1 MLRVAKVAGTEGFWS
16 SDDCLLVCT
25 FGARREPRRR
35 FVMIAPK
42 RRFLGVKGDDPR
54 KNYRNQSNGEGW
66 HFMGVSKEDGT
77 PGYYGLSLELAH
89 PGRSARGR
97 EGKAWF

>member
-1 MLRVAKVAGTEGFWS
+1 
-16 SDDCLLVCT
+16 
-25 FGARREPRRR
+25 
-35 FVMIAPK
+35 MIAPK

-77 PGYYGLSLELAH
+77 PGYYGLSLSSLIQDVL
-89 PGRSARGR
+89 PNGR
-97 EGKAWF
+97 EEKAWF